1 MENKAVRY
9 KKGGVREGKKDELSN
24 QIKNGYNTLGL
35 ELVE

>member
-9 KKGGVREGKKDELSN
+9 KKGGGIERNQDELSN